1 MAKNPCEGSGKP
13 AKRQLLLGGG
23 AHQDMSH
30 INIKVIMS
38 TLVQIQLFLVT
49 LTPQICVELYLSL
62 DCIVIYCSNI
72 IP

>member
-1 MAKNPCEGSGKP
+1 MAENPCEGSGKP

-62 DCIVIYCSNI
+62 DCIISYCSNI